1 MGDDAIIA
9 LRNIRRQ
16 ERDKIDRVEGS
27 EDRRLLLLRKLED
40 DFSSAYKLVKD
51 LVKEKIERI

>member
-16 ERDKIDRVEGS
+16 ERDKIEKVENR
-27 EDRRLLLLRKLED
+27 EDRRLLLLKKLED